1 VYGSA
6 VAPRLR
12 CALVLLAVA
21 GAAGCADDDERTNGE
36 RPAATINVTAA
47 IADGRIHV
55 SPRRFG
61 AGPIRLIVS
70 NQTQAEQEVTLA
82 TGGNAAGVTR
92 TSTPI
97 RAAGTGTLQ
106 MDVPEGD
113 YELRTADREIE
124 PTALS
129 VGTPR
134 PSAQDQLLLP

>member
-1 VYGSA
+1 MYGSA
-6 VAPRLR
+6 VAPRVR
-12 CALVLLAVA
+12 CALLTLAVA
-21 GAAGCADDDERTNGE
+21 GLAGCGDDAERTNGE
-36 RPAATINVTAA
+36 RPAATIIVTAA

-55 SPRRFG
+55 SPRRIG

-70 NQTQAEQEVTLA
+70 NQTGSEQEVTLA

-97 RAAGTGTLQ
+97 RPAGTGTLQ

-113 YELRTADREIE
+113 YELRTGDGEIE
-124 PTALS
+124 PTALI
-129 VGTPR
+129 VGAPR

>member
-1 VYGSA
+1 MYGSA
-6 VAPRLR
+6 VAVRLR
-12 CALVLLAVA
+12 CALVVLAVA
-21 GAAGCADDDERTNGE
+21 GPAGCADDEERTNGE

-47 IADGRIHV
+47 IAGGRIHV

-70 NQTQAEQEVTLA
+70 NQTGSEQAVTLA

-97 RAAGTGTLQ
+97 RPAGTGTLQ

-113 YELRTADREIE
+113 YEVRTADRKIT

>member
-1 VYGSA
+1 

-12 CALVLLAVA
+12 CALLLLAVA
-21 GAAGCADDDERTNGE
+21 GAAGCGDDEERVNGE

-47 IADGRIHV
+47 IAGGEIHV

-70 NQTQAEQEVTLA
+70 NQTRSEQEVTLA
-82 TGGNAAGVTR
+82 TGGNASGVTR

-97 RAAGTGTLQ
+97 RPAGTGTLQ

-113 YELRTADREIE
+113 YELRTVDGDIA
-124 PTALS
+124 PTALT
-129 VGTPR
+129 VGAPR

>member
-1 VYGSA
+1 M
-6 VAPRLR
+6 
-12 CALVLLAVA
+12 LAVA
-21 GAAGCADDDERTNGE
+21 GLAGCGDDGERTNGE

-70 NQTQAEQEVTLA
+70 NQTRSEQAVTLA
-82 TGGNAAGVTR
+82 TGGNASGVTR

-97 RAAGTGTLQ
+97 RPAGAGTLQ

-113 YELRTADREIE
+113 YELRTSDRAIE
-124 PTALS
+124 PIAVS
-129 VGTPR
+129 VGAPR
-134 PSAQDQLLLP
+134 ASAQDTLLLP